1 MEIKYSTIMIDIKDA
16 DDFSHILTCLS
27 YQRLTG
33 EGKPQGGGLQPGFG
47 GTTGR
52 EKESIL
58 EDSY

>member
-33 EGKPQGGGLQPGFG
+33 
-47 GTTGR
+47 
-52 EKESIL
+52 
-58 EDSY
+58 